1 MLVGLICNP
10 RGNLPDSQKLPPD
23 LEAEYQGDREI
34 EALQGA
40 IQANGFKTTILP
52 CDLDLPGALRE
63 HGIDMAFNVAEGW
76 GGRGRESFV
85 PALLD
90 MLDIPYTGS
99 DAVTLG
105 VTMDKA
111 LSKTIAQ
118 AHGVATPPFIRMD
131 SVEALQGVA
140 LPFPLFVKP
149 NCEGSSMGIGDGA
162 LARDREQ
169 LERTVTHI
177 LGEYRE
183 PALVERFMPGREFTV
198 GILGNG
204 RGLQVFPVMETVLPD
219 GALYN
224 AFDIKIE
231 HGRGVR
237 CPADIPEALADEL
250 KEMAVT
256 VYEAL
261 ECRDLARLDFRE
273 DDQGQSRF
281 LEINALPGLHP
292 EGSSFPLQAYAAG
305 LSFAELI
312 GGVIE
317 AATQRYRSIDG

>member
-10 RGNLPDSQKLPPD
+10 KARLPPSQRSPPD

-34 EALQGA
+34 EALLDA
-40 IQANGFKTTILP
+40 IRANGHEVALLP
-52 CDLDLPGALRE
+52 CDLELISALHE
-63 HGIDMAFNVAEGW
+63 HPIDIAFNIAEGW

-90 MLDIPYTGS
+90 MMDIPYTGS

-111 LSKTIAQ
+111 LSKTIAL
-118 AHGVATPPFIRMD
+118 AHRVATPPFVRVD
-131 SVEALQGVA
+131 SEDALASVK

-149 NCEGSSMGIGDGA
+149 NCEGSSMGIGESA
-162 LARDREQ
+162 LAQDQPGLQRAAAQ
-169 LERTVTHI
+169 I
-177 LGEYRE
+177 LRRYRE

-198 GILGNG
+198 GVVGNG
-204 RGLQVFPVMETVLPD
+204 QNLRVLPIMETVLPD
-219 GALYN
+219 GTLYN
-224 AFDIKIE
+224 AYDIKID

-237 CPADIPEALADEL
+237 CPADIPEELAEEL
-250 KEMAVT
+250 RGMAVT
-256 VYEAL
+256 VFEAL

-273 DDQGQSRF
+273 DDQGRPHF

-312 GGVIE
+312 GAVIE
-317 AATQRYRSIDG
+317 AALQRYRPG